1 MIGPVDLAGSVVVL
15 TGANGGLGRS
25 HVAGLLDTGA
35 TVLACDLHD
44 VCRSPAHERLAYAQ
58 LDVSDE
64 SQWAVAVADAER
76 LGPIR
81 GLVNNAGILTHGS
94 TESGTRDD
102 WDATM
107 SVNLTG
113 AWLGMRAV
121 IPSMR
126 KVGGGCIVN
135 VSSTAGL
142 QGYAGTAA
150 YVASKWGLRG
160 LTKAAAMELGADGIR
175 VNSLH
180 PGPVRTP
187 MIDGYGD
194 DVIADQP
201 LRRFGDPSEVTLM
214 LLFILSGATHTTGR
228 EFVVDGGALSGRV
241 PDAGH

>member
-1 MIGPVDLAGSVVVL
+1 VNGPADLAGSVVVL

-25 HVAGLLDTGA
+25 HVAGLLGAGA

-44 VCRSPAHERLAYAQ
+44 DCRSPSHERLAYVR
-58 LDVSDE
+58 LDVTDE
-64 SQWAVAVADAER
+64 AQWATVIATAEA
-76 LGPIR
+76 LGPVR
-81 GLVNNAGILTHGS
+81 GLVNNAGLLTHGS
-94 TESGTRDD
+94 TEHARKDE
-102 WDATM
+102 WEATL

-113 AWLGMRAV
+113 AWLGMRAA
-121 IPSMR
+121 IPAMR
-126 KVGGGCIVN
+126 RAGGGCIVN

-142 QGYAGTAA
+142 QGYGGVAA

-160 LTKAAAMELGADGIR
+160 LTKAAAVELGADGIR

-201 LRRFGDPSEVTLM
+201 MRRFGEPAEVTAM
-214 LLFILSGATHTTGR
+214 LLFILSGATHTTGT

-241 PDAGH
+241 DEG

>member
-1 MIGPVDLAGSVVVL
+1 MSGSVDLTGSAVVL

-25 HVAGLLDTGA
+25 HVAGLLGA
-35 TVLACDLHD
+35 GAMVLACDLHD
-44 VCRSPAHERLAYAQ
+44 KCVSPDHERLSYVR
-58 LDVSDE
+58 LDVTDE
-64 SQWAVAVADAER
+64 AQWVSAIASAEA
-76 LGPIR
+76 LGPVR
-81 GLVNNAGILTHGS
+81 GLVNNAGLLTRGS
-94 TESGTRDD
+94 TERATRAD
-102 WDATM
+102 WEATL

-121 IPSMR
+121 IPAMR
-126 KVGGGCIVN
+126 RAGGGCIVN

-142 QGYAGTAA
+142 QGYAGVAA

-160 LTKAAAMELGADGIR
+160 LTKAAAVELGTDGIR

-201 LRRFGDPSEVTLM
+201 LRRFGEPAEVTAT
-214 LLFILSGATHTTGR
+214 LLFILSGATHTTGT

-241 PDAGH
+241 DED

>member
-1 MIGPVDLAGSVVVL
+1 MGGSVDLTGSAVVL

-25 HVAGLLDTGA
+25 HVAGLLGAGA

-44 VCRSPAHERLAYAQ
+44 KCVSPDHERLSYVR
-58 LDVSDE
+58 LDVTDE
-64 SQWAVAVADAER
+64 AQWVAAMASAEA
-76 LGPIR
+76 LGPVR
-81 GLVNNAGILTHGS
+81 GLVNNAGLLTRGS
-94 TESGTRDD
+94 TEHATRAD
-102 WDATM
+102 WDATLA
-107 SVNLTG
+107 VNLTG

-121 IPSMR
+121 IPAMR
-126 KVGGGCIVN
+126 RAGGGCIVN

-142 QGYAGTAA
+142 QGYAGVAA

-160 LTKAAAMELGADGIR
+160 LTKAAAVELGTDGIR

-201 LRRFGDPSEVTLM
+201 LRRFGEPAEVTTM
-214 LLFILSGATHTTGR
+214 LLFILSGATHTTGT

-241 PDAGH
+241 DED